1 MNDPIKIVDGVYWVG
16 VNDLETHLFENLW
29 PLPKGISYNS
39 YFIKDEKNILIDT
52 VKGDYFDK
60 FINKIQSL
68 LDNKNLDFLIVNH
81 MEPDHS
87 GSIGILLKMYP
98 QMKIIGNI
106 HTAKFLK
113 QYYSVPDSNIKVIK
127 DNETLKIGKYNLSFH
142 TTPMVHWPETMM
154 TYLEKH
160 RLIFTGDAFGAF
172 GSLNGNIF
180 DDELDPAEFYSEAI
194 RYYSNIVG
202 RYSMNVQLAF
212 KKLKN
217 IDIKI
222 IASTHGPIWKNN
234 PNHIIDLY
242 NKWSQQET
250 EKKVVIVYGTMY
262 GNTKIIAEKVA
273 EGIANNGV
281 KKIKIHNISK
291 SSLSYIIR
299 DIWDSKG
306 IVLGSCTYNTEL
318 FPLMKSLVSALNNR
332 QLKNRFL
339 GIFGSYTWS
348 GGALKELEEYS
359 NKCGLKKVLPSIE
372 VQGSP
377 YTNDLE
383 EAFELGKNMAMEIL
397 K

>member
-1 MNDPIKIVDGVYWVG
+1 MNDPIRIVDDVYWVG

-39 YFIKDEKNILIDT
+39 YFIKDDKNILIDT

-60 FINKIQSL
+60 FINKVQSL

-127 DNETLKIGKYNLSFH
+127 DNETLKIGKYDLSFH

-172 GSLNGNIF
+172 GSLNGKIF

-234 PNHIIDLY
+234 PHHIIDLY
-242 NKWSQQET
+242 DKWSQQET
-250 EKKVVIVYGTMY
+250 EKKVVIAYGTMY

-281 KKIKIHNISK
+281 KKIKIHNVSK
-291 SSLSYIIR
+291 SSLSYIIK

-306 IVLGSCTYNTEL
+306 IILGSCTYNTEL

-332 QLKNRFL
+332 QLKNRLL

>member
-1 MNDPIKIVDGVYWVG
+1 MNDPIRIVDDVYWVG

-60 FINKIQSL
+60 FINKVQSL

-127 DNETLKIGKYNLSFH
+127 DNEILKIGKYNLSFH

-172 GSLNGNIF
+172 GSLNGKIF
-180 DDELDPAEFYSEAI
+180 DDELNPAEFYSEAI

-242 NKWSQQET
+242 DKWSQQET
-250 EKKVVIVYGTMY
+250 EKKVVIAYGTMY

-281 KKIKIHNISK
+281 KKIEIHNVSK
-291 SSLSYIIR
+291 SSLSYIIK

-377 YTNDLE
+377 YTSDLE
-383 EAFELGKNMAMEIL
+383 EAFELGKNIAMEII

>member
-1 MNDPIKIVDGVYWVG
+1 
-16 VNDLETHLFENLW
+16 
-29 PLPKGISYNS
+29 
-39 YFIKDEKNILIDT
+39 
-52 VKGDYFDK
+52 
-60 FINKIQSL
+60 
-68 LDNKNLDFLIVNH
+68 
-81 MEPDHS
+81 
-87 GSIGILLKMYP
+87 
-98 QMKIIGNI
+98 MKIIGNI

-127 DNETLKIGKYNLSFH
+127 DNETLKIGKYDLSFH

-172 GSLNGNIF
+172 GSLNGKIF
-180 DDELDPAEFYSEAI
+180 DDELNPAEFYSEAI

-234 PNHIIDLY
+234 PHHIIDLY
-242 NKWSQQET
+242 DKWSQQET
-250 EKKVVIVYGTMY
+250 EKKVVIAYGTMY

-273 EGIANNGV
+273 EGIANSGV
-281 KKIKIHNISK
+281 KKIKIHNVSK
-291 SSLSYIIR
+291 SSLSYIIK

-306 IVLGSCTYNTEL
+306 IILGSCTYNTEL

-377 YTNDLE
+377 YTSDLE
-383 EAFELGKNMAMEIL
+383 EAFELGKNMASELL